1 MTGHWGRPP
10 EERVSAV
17 IVNYNT
23 RRYLLDCVRSLREEG
38 VTDVIVADNGS
49 RDGSAEA
56 VSSADGEV
64 TVVHT
69 GGNLG
74 YGGGANR
81 GSAVARGD
89 LLLVCNADVRIE
101 PGAIKSLVAALD
113 GDAHRAV
120 VGPLIEDLE
129 GAVYPSPREFPS
141 VGDALGHG
149 FIGLVAPGNRFSR
162 RYRMLDS
169 DRSSGAE
176 ADWVSGSCFLVRRQ
190 AWEALGGF
198 DESYFMFAEDVD
210 LCWRAWRSGWTVA
223 FEPAARVVHA
233 RGAST
238 ELAPYRMIVA
248 HHRSLLTFARRTLA
262 GWRRCLLPVVA
273 LGLVARAAL
282 ACAQRA
288 TGRG

>member
-1 MTGHWGRPP
+1 VTENGVGQPG
-10 EERVSAV
+10 ERVSAV

-23 RRYLLDCVRSLREEG
+23 RQHLLHCVRTLREEG
-38 VTDVIVADNGS
+38 VTDVIVADNDSG
-49 RDGSAEA
+49 DGSVEA
-56 VSSADGEV
+56 IANADSEV
-64 TVVHT
+64 TVIHT

-81 GSAVARGD
+81 GSSVARGD
-89 LLLVCNADVRIE
+89 LLLVCNADVRVE
-101 PGAIKSLVAALD
+101 PGAVKALVAALD
-113 GDAHRAV
+113 ADERRAV

-129 GAVYPSPREFPS
+129 GSVYPSPREFPS
-141 VGDALGHG
+141 VADALGHG

-169 DRSSGAE
+169 ERAE
-176 ADWVSGSCFLVRRQ
+176 VADADWVSGSCFLVRRR
-190 AWEALGGF
+190 AWEELGGF

-210 LCWRAWRSGWTVA
+210 LCWRAWKSGWTVV
-223 FEPAARVVHA
+223 FEPAARVVHV

-248 HHRSLLTFARRTLA
+248 HHRSLLTFAHRTLP
-262 GWRRCLLPVVA
+262 GWRRFLLPVVA
-273 LGLVARAAL
+273 VGLVVRTVL

-288 TGRG
+288 TGRD

>member
-1 MTGHWGRPP
+1 VTDHGGGHPG
-10 EERVSAV
+10 ERVSAV

-23 RRYLLDCVRSLREEG
+23 RRHVLDCVRSLREEG
-38 VTDVIVADNGS
+38 VTDIVVADNAS
-49 RDGSAEA
+49 EDGSAEA
-56 VSSADGEV
+56 VSNADSEV
-64 TVVHT
+64 TVVPT

-81 GSAVARGD
+81 GSSVARGD
-89 LLLVCNADVRIE
+89 LLLVCNADVRVE
-101 PGAIKSLVAALD
+101 PGAVKSLVAALEA
-113 GDAHRAV
+113 DAHRAV

-129 GAVYPSPREFPS
+129 GSVYPSPREFPS
-141 VGDALGHG
+141 VADALGHG
-149 FIGLVAPGNRFSR
+149 FIGLVAPGNPFTR

-169 DRSSGAE
+169 ERAQVAE
-176 ADWVSGSCFLVRRQ
+176 ADWVSGACFLVRRS

-198 DESYFMFAEDVD
+198 DERYFMFAEDVD
-210 LCWRAWRSGWTVA
+210 LCWRAWKSGWTVA
-223 FEPAARVVHA
+223 FEPAARVVHI

-248 HHRSLLTFARRTLA
+248 HHRSLLTFAHRTLA

-273 LGLVARAAL
+273 LGLMVRTAL
-282 ACAQRA
+282 ASAQRA

>member
-1 MTGHWGRPP
+1 MTEGGGSQPG
-10 EERVSAV
+10 ERVSAV

-23 RRYLLDCVRSLREEG
+23 RRHLLDCVRSLREEG
-38 VTDVIVADNGS
+38 VADVIVADNGS
-49 RDGSAEA
+49 EDGSADA
-56 VSSADGEV
+56 ISNADPEV

-101 PGAIKSLVAALD
+101 PGAVKSLAAALD
-113 GDAHRAV
+113 ADAHRAV

-129 GAVYPSPREFPS
+129 GSVYPSPREFPS
-141 VGDALGHG
+141 VADALGHG
-149 FIGLVAPGNRFSR
+149 FLGFVAPGNRFSR

-169 DRSSGAE
+169 ERAEVAE
-176 ADWVSGSCFLVRRQ
+176 ADWVSGSCFLVRRR

-210 LCWRAWRSGWTVA
+210 LCWRAWTSGWTVA
-223 FEPAARVVHA
+223 FEPAARVVHV

-248 HHRSLLTFARRTLA
+248 HHRSLLTFAHRTLT
-262 GWRRCLLPVVA
+262 GRRRCLLPVVA
-273 LGLVARAAL
+273 LGLVVRAAL

-288 TGRG
+288 AGRG

>member
-1 MTGHWGRPP
+1 MGQGGRTL

-23 RRYLLDCVRSLREEG
+23 RQHLLDCVRSLREDG
-38 VTDVIVADNGS
+38 VADVVVADNGS

-56 VSSADGEV
+56 VWNADPEV

-81 GSAVARGD
+81 GSALTRGD
-89 LLLVCNADVRIE
+89 LLLVCNADVRVE
-101 PGAIKSLVAALD
+101 PGAVKSLVAALD
-113 GDAHRAV
+113 GDARVAV
-120 VGPLIEDLE
+120 VGPLIEDPE
-129 GAVYPSPREFPS
+129 GSVYPSPREFPS
-141 VGDALGHG
+141 VADAVGHG
-149 FIGLVAPGNRFSR
+149 FLGMVTPANRFSR

-169 DRSSGAE
+169 DRSYGAE
-176 ADWVSGSCFLVRRQ
+176 ADWVSGSCFLVRRGV
-190 AWEALGGF
+190 WEALGGF

-210 LCWRAWRSGWTVA
+210 LCWRAWKSGWTVA
-223 FEPAARVVHA
+223 FEPAARVVHV

-238 ELAPYRMIVA
+238 ELAPYRMILA
-248 HHRSLLTFARRTLA
+248 HHRSLLRFARRTLV

>member
-1 MTGHWGRPP
+1 MTGQGGAQP

-23 RRYLLDCVRSLREEG
+23 RGHLLDCVRSMREEG
-38 VTDVIVADNGS
+38 VTDVVVADNGS
-49 RDGSAEA
+49 VDGSAEA
-56 VSSADGEV
+56 VSKADSEV
-64 TVVHT
+64 TVVPT

-74 YGGGANR
+74 YGSGANR

-89 LLLVCNADVRIE
+89 LLLVCNADVRLE
-101 PGAIKSLVAALD
+101 PGAVKSLVAALD
-113 GDAHRAV
+113 ADAGRAV

-129 GAVYPSPREFPS
+129 GSTYPSPREFPS
-141 VGDALGHG
+141 VVDALGHG

-169 DRSSGAE
+169 ERAQVAE
-176 ADWVSGSCFLVRRQ
+176 ADWVSGACFLVRRR

-223 FEPAARVVHA
+223 FEPAARVVHI

-248 HHRSLLTFARRTLA
+248 HHRSLLTFAHRTLT

-273 LGLVARAAL
+273 LGLVARTAL
-282 ACAQRA
+282 ASAQRA
-288 TGRG
+288 AGRE

>member
-1 MTGHWGRPP
+1 VTEHGGDQP

-23 RRYLLDCVRSLREEG
+23 RRHLLECVRSLREEG

-56 VSSADGEV
+56 VSTADPEV

-89 LLLVCNADVRIE
+89 VLLVCNADVRIE
-101 PGAIKSLVAALD
+101 PGAVKSLVAALD
-113 GDAHRAV
+113 ADPHRAV
-120 VGPLIEDLE
+120 VGPLIEDRE
-129 GAVYPSPREFPS
+129 GSIYPSPREFPS
-141 VGDALGHG
+141 VVDALGHG

-169 DRSSGAE
+169 DRSAVAE
-176 ADWVSGSCFLVRRQ
+176 ADWVSGSCFLVRRR
-190 AWEALGGF
+190 AWEVLGGF

-223 FEPAARVVHA
+223 FEPAARVVHV

-238 ELAPYRMIVA
+238 DLAPYRMIVV
-248 HHRSLLTFARRTLA
+248 HHRSLLTFAHRTLV